1 MLRGLLGALQWPS
14 TQAAPYMQCGV
25 SQLAGE
31 ISSATTSTIDKGNK
45 LLRQA
50 KANADV
56 GLTYHRLGG
65 DPRKVTFLGYSDAAF
80 ASRNDLSSQGGYLI
94 LLTKAD
100 VLSGQTGQYNM
111 IDWRSW
117 KLPRI
122 ARSSLAA
129 ESQAAGECADALLY
143 VSTFWKLPL
152 DAPSTATLPVAPAM
166 IIDAKALYDLLVKDE
181 VQASHGTD
189 KRTAIETL
197 VCQDKLKARHAAVRW
212 VSSELQYAD
221 SMTKTDGSQLLADRL
236 RTHLLK
242 ITSDDSFQAAKKK
255 DFKTRCKNTE
265 MFALKRPSRAMQALF
280 AFSTLTTTLANSTSN
295 DTSFTNL
302 SIESEFLC
310 VVFFTGP
317 NCNFSAMVVLENDVP
332 DAGG

>member
-1 MLRGLLGALQWPS
+1 MKLNKSIPEERKKQPENAKLNPKELTMLRGLLGALQWPS
-14 TQAAPYMQCGV
+14 TQTAPYMQCGA

-31 ISSATTSTIDKGNK
+31 ISQPPPPSTRATSSSEASKSKCRCGIDVPPSGRRSSESCPWI
-45 LLRQA
+45 LRCC
-50 KANADV
+50 
-56 GLTYHRLGG
+56 LCL
-65 DPRKVTFLGYSDAAF
+65 
-80 ASRNDLSSQGGYLI
+80 RNDLSSQGGYLI
-94 LLTKAD
+94 LLTNAD

-117 KLPRI
+117 KLPRV

-129 ESQAAGECADALLY
+129 ESQAAGECADALPY
-143 VSTFWKLPL
+143 VSTFWKLIWIPNLPL

-166 IIDAKALYDLLVKDE
+166 IIDAKALYGLLVKDE

-197 VCQDKLKARHAAVRW
+197 VCQDKLNACHAAVRW

-221 SMTKTDGSQLLADRL
+221 SMTKTDSSQLLADRL

-255 DFKTRCKNTE
+255 EAQEHRDV
-265 MFALKRPSRAMQALF
+265 RPEETKQGNA
-280 AFSTLTTTLANSTSN
+280 
-295 DTSFTNL
+295 SFV
-302 SIESEFLC
+302 C
-310 VVFFTGP
+310 FFYIHHNPGQ
-317 NCNFSAMVVLENDVP
+317 FHKQ
-332 DAGG
+332 

>member
-1 MLRGLLGALQWPS
+1 MAKHSDS
-14 TQAAPYMQCGV
+14 TIHAMWCKSTGWRNF
-25 SQLAGE
+25 
-31 ISSATTSTIDKGNK
+31 ATTSTIDKGNK

-56 GLTYHRLGG
+56 GLTYPRLGG
-65 DPRKVTFLGYSDAAF
+65 DPRKVALGYSDAAF

-94 LLTKAD
+94 LLTNAD

-117 KLPRI
+117 KLPRV

-129 ESQAAGECADALLY
+129 ESQAAGECADALPY
-143 VSTFWKLPL
+143 VSTFWKLIWIPNLPL

-166 IIDAKALYDLLVKDE
+166 IIDAKALYGLLVKDE

-197 VCQDKLKARHAAVRW
+197 VCQDKLNACHAAVRW

-221 SMTKTDGSQLLADRL
+221 SMTKTIAL
-236 RTHLLK
+236 
-242 ITSDDSFQAAKKK
+242 SF
-255 DFKTRCKNTE
+255 
-265 MFALKRPSRAMQALF
+265 
-280 AFSTLTTTLANSTSN
+280 
-295 DTSFTNL
+295 
-302 SIESEFLC
+302 
-310 VVFFTGP
+310 
-317 NCNFSAMVVLENDVP
+317 
-332 DAGG
+332 

>member
-1 MLRGLLGALQWPS
+1 MAKHSDSAIHAVWCKS
-14 TQAAPYMQCGV
+14 TGWRNFISNHLHHRQEQQAPPTSKSKCRCGIDIPQ
-25 SQLAGE
+25 SGRR
-31 ISSATTSTIDKGNK
+31 SSESCI
-45 LLRQA
+45 
-50 KANADV
+50 
-56 GLTYHRLGG
+56 
-65 DPRKVTFLGYSDAAF
+65 LGYSDAAF
-80 ASRNDLSSQGGYLI
+80 ASRNDLSSRGGYLI

-143 VSTFWKLPL
+143 VSTFWELIWIPNLPL
-152 DAPSTATLPVAPAM
+152 DASSTATLPVAPAM
-166 IIDAKALYDLLVKDE
+166 IIDAKALYGLLVKDE

-197 VCQDKLKARHAAVRW
+197 VCQDKLNACHAAVRW

-221 SMTKTDGSQLLADRL
+221 SMTKTDSSQLLADRL

-255 DFKTRCKNTE
+255 DFKTRRKNTE

-280 AFSTLTTTLANSTSN
+280 AFSTFTTTLANSTSN

-310 VVFFTGP
+310 VVFFTALIAIF
-317 NCNFSAMVVLENDVP
+317 CNGCFGKRCP
-332 DAGG
+332 